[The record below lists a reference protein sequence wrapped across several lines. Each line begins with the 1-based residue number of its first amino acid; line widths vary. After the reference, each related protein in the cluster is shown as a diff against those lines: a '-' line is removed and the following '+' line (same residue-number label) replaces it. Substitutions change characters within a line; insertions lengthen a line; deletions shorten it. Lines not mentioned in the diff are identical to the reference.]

1 MRDIRPSYTAW
12 SGRASGALFP
22 CQSIDETNPHKM
34 KPFFGFREGFS
45 KPALVIKSPN
55 KTGRTKT
62 GRTKTGRN
70 KTDRNKT
77 DRKGLSTGDSHD
89 QGVFS
94 HCRGHV

>member
-12 SGRASGALFP
+12 SGRASGALVRR
-22 CQSIDETNPHKM
+22 QSIDETNPHKM

-45 KPALVIKSPN
+45 KPAMVIKSPN

-62 GRTKTGRN
+62 G
-70 KTDRNKT
+70 RNKT

-94 HCRGHV
+94 HCRGRVRGRHPHRPA